1 MESPVQFYDFLML
14 AVLLGTTLFGAWKG
28 MAWQLASLASVLV
41 SAAVALRFSG
51 PLAPMF
57 GAAAPWNRFLAMLV
71 LYLVTS
77 LAIWLLFRLVAGVI
91 DRVRLKEF
99 DRQIGAMFGLFKGIL
114 LCVVITF
121 FAVALSEAA
130 RQAILRS
137 HSGRAIARLIERA
150 DPVMPEEVRAV
161 LGKYID
167 ELDRKLDPTTKPDQP
182 LAEKFD
188 PDDWLHK
195 LEENGFHL
203 DEAQDLEKTVRG
215 RGEELGELLDD
226 VERDVEDLSRR
237 AEEVLRP
244 VR

>member
-14 AVLLGTTLFGAWKG
+14 AVLLGATLFGAWKG

-41 SAAVALRFSG
+41 SAVVALRFSG
-51 PLAPMF
+51 PAAPLF
-57 GAAAPWNRFLAMLV
+57 GATAPWNRFLAMLV

-77 LAIWLLFRLVAGVI
+77 LVIWLLFRLVAGMI

-99 DRQIGAMFGLFKGIL
+99 DRQIGALFGLLKGVL

-137 HSGRAIARLIERA
+137 YSGRAIARLIERA

-167 ELDRKLDPTTKPDQP
+167 ELDRKLDPTTQSESP
-182 LAEKFD
+182 LADKFD
-188 PDDWLHK
+188 PDNWMRK

-203 DEAQDLEKTVRG
+203 EEARDAEKTVRG
-215 RGEELGELLDD
+215 RGEELSELLDD

-237 AEEVLRP
+237 AEEALRP